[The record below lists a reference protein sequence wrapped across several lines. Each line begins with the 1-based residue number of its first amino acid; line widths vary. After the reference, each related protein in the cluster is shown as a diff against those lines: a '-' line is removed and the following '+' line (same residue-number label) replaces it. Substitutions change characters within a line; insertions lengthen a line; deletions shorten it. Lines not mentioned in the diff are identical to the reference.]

1 MIVNGF
7 VDYFLRLINI
17 YLVMFTSIDHVE
29 SAVRNYGWLSSVESY
44 T

>member
-1 MIVNGF
+1 VIVNGF
-7 VDYFLRLINI
+7 VDDFLRLINI

-29 SAVRNYGWLSSVESY
+29 SAVRNGWLSSVESY